1 MSVFTN
7 HRNYIPGRLLLPKH
21 LLLYVSLTL
30 LMLIAELI
38 GGNWWYFWPM
48 ITWAVLL
55 AIHYFIAS
63 TLAIDEDWAAEKATD
78 VRTRSY
84 DSGHIYDIDKRFEQ
98 GHDSVTHPEERK
110 H

>member
-7 HRNYIPGRLLLPKH
+7 HRNYIPGRLLFPKH
-21 LLLYVSLTL
+21 LLLYASLTL

-84 DSGHIYDIDKRFEQ
+84 DFGHIYDIDKRFEQ

>member
-1 MSVFTN
+1 MSVFAD
-7 HRNYIPGRLLLPKH
+7 HRNYIPGRLLVPRH
-21 LLLYVSLTL
+21 LLLYGSLTL

-38 GGNWWYFWPM
+38 GGNWWRFWPM
-48 ITWAVLL
+48 MIWTMLL
-55 AIHYFIAS
+55 SIHYFIAS

-84 DSGHIYDIDKRFEQ
+84 DFDHIYNIDKRFKQ

-110 H
+110 R

>member
-1 MSVFTN
+1 MSVFAD
-7 HRNYIPGRLLLPKH
+7 HRNYIPGCLLFPKH
-21 LLLYVSLTL
+21 LLLYASLTL
-30 LMLIAELI
+30 LMLMTELI
-38 GGNWWYFWPM
+38 GGNWWRFWPM
-48 ITWAVLL
+48 MAWAVLL

-84 DSGHIYDIDKRFEQ
+84 DLDHIYNSDKRFEQ

-110 H
+110 R

>member
-1 MSVFTN
+1 MSVFAD
-7 HRNYIPGRLLLPKH
+7 HRNYIPGRLQFPRH
-21 LLLYVSLTL
+21 LLLYGSLTL
-30 LMLIAELI
+30 LMMIAELI
-38 GGNWWYFWPM
+38 GGNWWRFWPM
-48 ITWAVLL
+48 MIWTVLL

-84 DSGHIYDIDKRFEQ
+84 DFDHIYNIDKRFEQ

-110 H
+110 R

>member
-1 MSVFTN
+1 MSVFAD
-7 HRNYIPGRLLLPKH
+7 HRNYIPGRLLFPRHFLV
-21 LLLYVSLTL
+21 YGSLTL

-38 GGNWWYFWPM
+38 GGNWWRFWPM
-48 ITWAVLL
+48 MIWTMLL
-55 AIHYFIAS
+55 SIHYFIAS

-84 DSGHIYDIDKRFEQ
+84 DFDHIYNIDKRFKQ

-110 H
+110 R

>member
-1 MSVFTN
+1 MSVFAD
-7 HRNYIPGRLLLPKH
+7 HRNYIPGRLLFPRH
-21 LLLYVSLTL
+21 FLLYGSLTL

-38 GGNWWYFWPM
+38 GGNWWRFWPM
-48 ITWAVLL
+48 MIWTMLL
-55 AIHYFIAS
+55 SIHYFIAS

-84 DSGHIYDIDKRFEQ
+84 DFGHIYDIDKRFEQ

>member
-1 MSVFTN
+1 MSVFAD
-7 HRNYIPGRLLLPKH
+7 HRNYIPGRLLFPKH
-21 LLLYVSLTL
+21 LLLYGSLTL

-38 GGNWWYFWPM
+38 GGNWWHFWPM
-48 ITWAVLL
+48 MTWTVLL

-63 TLAIDEDWAAEKATD
+63 SLAIDEDWAADKSID
-78 VRTRSY
+78 VRTSSY
-84 DSGHIYDIDKRFEQ
+84 DFGHIYDIDKRFEQ

>member
-1 MSVFTN
+1 MSVFAD
-7 HRNYIPGRLLLPKH
+7 HRNYIPGRLQFPRH
-21 LLLYVSLTL
+21 LLLYGSLTL

-38 GGNWWYFWPM
+38 GGNWWRFWPM
-48 ITWAVLL
+48 MIWTMLL
-55 AIHYFIAS
+55 SIHYFIAS

-84 DSGHIYDIDKRFEQ
+84 DFDHIYNIDKRFKQ

-110 H
+110 R

>member
-1 MSVFTN
+1 MSVYSDQ
-7 HRNYIPGRLLLPKH
+7 RNYIPGRLYFPRH
-21 LLLYVSLTL
+21 FFLYVLVTVVLLT
-30 LMLIAELI
+30 AEFI
-38 GGNWWYFWPM
+38 GTSWWHFWPM
-48 ITWAVLL
+48 MGWSILL

-63 TLAIDEDWAAEKATD
+63 TVAIDENWVSEKAVD

-84 DSGHIYDIDKRFEQ
+84 DFDHIYNIDERFEQ

>member
-1 MSVFTN
+1 MSVFAD
-7 HRNYIPGRLLLPKH
+7 HRNYIPGRLLFPRH
-21 LLLYVSLTL
+21 FLLYGSLTL

-38 GGNWWYFWPM
+38 GGNWWRFWPM
-48 ITWAVLL
+48 MIWTMLL
-55 AIHYFIAS
+55 SIHYFIAS

-84 DSGHIYDIDKRFEQ
+84 DFDHIYNIDKRFKQ

-110 H
+110 R